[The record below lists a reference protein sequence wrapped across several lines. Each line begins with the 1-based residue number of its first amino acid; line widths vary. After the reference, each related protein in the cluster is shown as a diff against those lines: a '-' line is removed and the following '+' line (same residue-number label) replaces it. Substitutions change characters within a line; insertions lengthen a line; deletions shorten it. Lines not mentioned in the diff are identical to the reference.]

1 MSSYSVALKFLYAI
15 MEAEV
20 LLEGSQS
27 ECEKEFKGFPSAW
40 FPLVFCGFGMKS
52 RFGMC

>member
-1 MSSYSVALKFLYAI
+1 MSSYSVALKLLYAI
-15 MEAEV
+15 MGAEV
-20 LLEGSQS
+20 LREGSQS

-40 FPLVFCGFGMKS
+40 FPLAFSDFCMKS